1 MKIYAL
7 VDCNSFFASCEK
19 VFRPDWADK
28 PVVVLSNNDGCVVAR
43 SAEAKPLVAMGTP
56 WFRIKSIA
64 EREGVIVRSTN
75 FVLYGDMSHRVMET
89 LGQWT
94 ADVEVY
100 SIDEAFLD
108 LSERFERQIGE
119 GKPIGQSLAALGREI
134 VKTVPQWTG
143 IPVSV
148 GFGPTKTLA
157 KLANRIAKDRSDHLF
172 GVMNR
177 KVREKALRAFS
188 IDKIWGVGRSLLPKF
203 ERLGLKT
210 AWDLSRLDPLVVRRE
225 FSIVQERLVRELC
238 GEVCYGKDAPERK
251 NVQVSRS
258 FGTMLTERAD
268 LEKTLS
274 AFAVRGAR
282 RLRRLDR
289 AASSVC
295 VSLRTNR
302 FRPDL
307 PQYTPC
313 GVVGFYRPTADTVEI
328 LKGVLSAFRSIYKPR
343 YAYKKAG
350 VTLMNLIPAEVAVA
364 QQYLFDGD
372 PDPSFPL
379 RTDAESR
386 RQRMSLYRTVDYVND
401 ASVSGIFF
409 AAEGTDRP
417 WAASSEY
424 ASPCWTTDLDRLP
437 VVRAD

>member
-210 AWDLSRLDPLVVRRE
+210 A
-225 FSIVQERLVRELC
+225 
-238 GEVCYGKDAPERK
+238 
-251 NVQVSRS
+251 
-258 FGTMLTERAD
+258 
-268 LEKTLS
+268 
-274 AFAVRGAR
+274 
-282 RLRRLDR
+282 
-289 AASSVC
+289 
-295 VSLRTNR
+295 
-302 FRPDL
+302 
-307 PQYTPC
+307 
-313 GVVGFYRPTADTVEI
+313 
-328 LKGVLSAFRSIYKPR
+328 
-343 YAYKKAG
+343 
-350 VTLMNLIPAEVAVA
+350 
-364 QQYLFDGD
+364 
-372 PDPSFPL
+372 
-379 RTDAESR
+379 
-386 RQRMSLYRTVDYVND
+386 
-401 ASVSGIFF
+401 
-409 AAEGTDRP
+409 
-417 WAASSEY
+417 
-424 ASPCWTTDLDRLP
+424 
-437 VVRAD
+437 